1 MMYRQNAGFPFLSN
15 SIKFS
20 ILERYLLL
28 THIIKGRRLLPHLQE
43 SDILLNLTKFSS
55 MMAFFRVIF
64 SSLLVLAIG
73 LPSFGQTDSVALAE
87 EYYKMGMEVFDY
99 THRKQATE
107 LFTLATQMNPNNAK
121 AQFMAGQSIMLT
133 VNKEKSLPYF
143 RKAWKL
149 DPEVDE
155 DILYFI
161 GQAYHHNLKFDSA
174 ILFYDRYNRILARSL
189 RLDKSIKINDV
200 NRKIFEC
207 RNAVIYIENPVDV
220 TITHLD
226 ENINSEFPD
235 YAPTINGEETLMVFT
250 SRRPEGNLNA
260 TLATDLEYY
269 EDILYTELVDGK
281 WSAAKNMRG
290 PLNTNY
296 HNSSVAISPDG
307 NEMILYHDSNGGD
320 LFISTKGKD
329 FEWSQPRAMEGINS
343 EYLENSAS
351 LSSDNQTVFFTSD
364 RPGGYGGTDIYKA
377 VASKGGRWT
386 NVTNLGPLVN
396 TEKDE
401 DGVFIAAHG
410 RHLYFSSNG
419 HAGMGDMDIYRSSLD
434 TVTGQWGEPVNMG
447 YPINSPEND
456 IYFVLNADETDA
468 YISSVR
474 VQNIGEQDIYKVNM
488 EKWVPIDIKQLD
500 YKDVFAESASIVTS
514 PNVTTTNAQEVSE
527 EKKTEYKEATI
538 RLIIRDALTND
549 PLNAQLS
556 LRNSTGGNTTF
567 TESAKGDY
575 SATLLSDS
583 ETPKNYKIDINS
595 IGYAP
600 QVATVF
606 LGGIAYNP
614 MNFSDTLRMQKLAVN
629 VPSLIDIYFGH
640 DSDEP
645 LSFNGI
651 QDFIGM
657 MEKSPTMKVEIGG
670 HTDALGPDEY
680 NQLLSQRRAEAVKR
694 YLVRLGVDANRVS
707 AIGYGESKPVAS
719 NDSQEG
725 RRLNRRTEFTILQ
738 Q

>member
-1 MMYRQNAGFPFLSN
+1 MLASL
-15 SIKFS
+15 
-20 ILERYLLL
+20 RYLLA
-28 THIIKGRRLLPHLQE
+28 ILPL
-43 SDILLNLTKFSS
+43 
-55 MMAFFRVIF
+55 V
-64 SSLLVLAIG
+64 SL
-73 LPSFGQTDSVALAE
+73 SFTGFAQTDSLALSE
-87 EYYKMGMEVFDY
+87 EYYNLGMEVFDY

-107 LFTLATQMNPNNAK
+107 LFILSTQMNPNNAK

-143 RKAWKL
+143 RKAYDL
-149 DPEVDE
+149 DPTVNE

-161 GQAYHHNLKFDSA
+161 GQAYHHNQKFDSA

-189 RLDKSIKINDV
+189 RLEKSNKINEV

-207 RNAVIYIENPVDV
+207 RNAVIYLENPVDV
-220 TITHLD
+220 KITHLD
-226 ENINSEFPD
+226 SHINSEYPD
-235 YAPTINGEETLMVFT
+235 YAPTINADETLLVFT

-269 EDILYTELVDGK
+269 EDIFYSEFKDGEWTET
-281 WSAAKNMRG
+281 KNMRG

-307 NEMILYHDSNGGD
+307 KEMILYHDSNGGD
-320 LFISTKGKD
+320 LFITRRGEG
-329 FEWSQPRAMEGINS
+329 FEWSNPKPMEGINS

-351 LSSDNQTVFFTSD
+351 LSADNQVLYFTSN
-364 RPGGYGGTDIYKA
+364 RPGGYGGTDIYRA
-377 VASKGGRWT
+377 EMGKGGRWT
-386 NVTNLGPLVN
+386 NIRNLGPLVN
-396 TEKDE
+396 TELDE
-401 DGVFIAAHG
+401 DGVFITASG

-419 HAGMGDMDIYRSSLD
+419 HAGMGDLDIYRSELD
-434 TVTGQWGEPVNMG
+434 TVNGTWGEPLNLG

-474 VQNIGEQDIYKVNM
+474 LENIGEQDIYKVSMKNW
-488 EKWVPIDIKQLD
+488 KPVDLGHPD
-500 YKDVFAESASIVTS
+500 YADLFAESASI
-514 PNVTTTNAQEVSE
+514 
-527 EKKTEYKEATI
+527 KTEPAPVAATTAAATTATPTPPAAENGEATI
-538 RLIIRDALTND
+538 VMVVQDALSSEK
-549 PLNAQLS
+549 LNAQVS
-556 LRNSTGGNTTF
+556 IRKPDGTK
-567 TESAKGDY
+567 SALGEKEKGVYNAQLKTSY
-575 SATLLSDS
+575 SNP
-583 ETPKNYKIDINS
+583 EKYRIEINS
-595 IGYAP
+595 IGYNP
-600 QVATVF
+600 QIVSVY
-606 LGGIAYNP
+606 LGGVSSKAMVLN
-614 MNFSDTLRMQKLAVN
+614 DTIRLQKLAVN

-651 QDFIGM
+651 QDFISM

-670 HTDALGPDEY
+670 HTDSLGPDEY
-680 NQLLSQRRAEAVKR
+680 NQLLSQRRADAVKR
-694 YLVRLGVDANRVS
+694 YLERLGVDPSRIS
-707 AIGYGESKPVAS
+707 AVGYGESRPVAS